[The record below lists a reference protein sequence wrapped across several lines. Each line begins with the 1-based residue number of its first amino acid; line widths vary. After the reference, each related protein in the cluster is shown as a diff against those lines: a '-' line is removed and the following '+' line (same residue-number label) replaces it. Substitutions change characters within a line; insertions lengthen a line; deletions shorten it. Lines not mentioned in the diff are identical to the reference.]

1 MRLDDAC
8 GAADVASGNG
18 LGIAQVWIHPG
29 RVIEKPSAQEPGR
42 VRRVILAAGE
52 KVTQR
57 ERRDAPDEV
66 VEPSSV
72 RSLIAFEIDLAVAP
86 HVRKTGWRVWVLA
99 PRGGGGHVV

>member
-57 ERRDAPDEV
+57 ECRDAPDEV
-66 VEPSSV
+66 VEPASV
-72 RSLIAFEIDLAVAP
+72 RSLIAFEIDLAVARD
-86 HVRKTGWRVWVLA
+86 VKKNTRRVLVVA
-99 PRGGGGHVV
+99 PAGG